1 MPSDL
6 QRVARG
12 LVECLDEV
20 PQVVV
25 HLQRTADRCRENAA
39 MAIAASHGQATV
51 AAQQLD
57 AAARACEAA
66 AHYLSMAPPKAK
78 AWAERLVGEGRS
90 TNRPDS
96 GSADRNKATG
106 AGGDV
111 AERDARG
118 RTKRLTARFKPVE
131 DPETPEPPLIKVA
144 RKAFEQLRKKQDK
157 DAEER
162 EKEQPEEELEVEIVV
177 DPKGELRAAAKAAE
191 DEVDEE
197 REKEQPEEE
206 LEVEI
211 VVDPKGELRA
221 AAKAAED
228 EDDDEERRD
237 DEPAY
242 EIAVDLGDAARELL
256 EAMAE
261 SGQQRWERAELVIEV
276 DRVTANFEYAE
287 EPDAPEIA
295 VPVVDVELPD
305 FSSVDEES
313 SPSDTGKGSS
323 DRSTAD
329 GNERPAGVDADFG
342 SYRQRLTESG
352 RIRPI
357 VGSGPEMEFQRR
369 YCGPVEF
376 RLTTDDRLPRAVWA
390 DGLDALLR
398 RAQDAKYVAPAS
410 AKSFYRPE
418 SLPPFLRKIAEEKND
433 HMLMKYR
440 EVIKSQDNPVEG
452 LEIITN
458 DPTPA
463 MYFRDRMAKL
473 DIPGQV
479 TVEQEDDV

>member
-20 PQVVV
+20 PQVVQ

-39 MAIAASHGQATV
+39 LAIVASQGRATV

-106 AGGDV
+106 GGGGEIT
-111 AERDARG
+111 ERDSRG
-118 RTKRLTARFKPVE
+118 RTKRLVARFAAEE
-131 DPETPEPPLIKVA
+131 DPEAVEAPLIQVA

-162 EKEQPEEELEVEIVV
+162 EKEQPEEALEVELVV
-177 DPKGELRAAAKAAE
+177 DPKGELRAAGKAASASD
-191 DEVDEE
+191 DEDEE
-197 REKEQPEEE
+197 RE
-206 LEVEI
+206 
-211 VVDPKGELRA
+211 
-221 AAKAAED
+221 
-228 EDDDEERRD
+228 
-237 DEPAY
+237 EPAY

-256 EAMAE
+256 EAMSAAGE
-261 SGQQRWERAELVIEV
+261 QRWERAELVIAV
-276 DRVTANFEYAE
+276 DRVTASFEYGE
-287 EPDAPEIA
+287 EPVVEVV
-295 VPVVDVELPD
+295 VPVVDVELPE
-305 FSSVDEES
+305 FEAVEEAR
-313 SPSDTGKGSS
+313 PGAG
-323 DRSTAD
+323 D
-329 GNERPAGVDADFG
+329 GNGVADDEIGRPADAETDFRE
-342 SYRQRLTESG
+342 YRQRLTEGG

-369 YCGPVEF
+369 HCGPIEF

-390 DGLDALLR
+390 DGLNALLR
-398 RAQDAKYVAPAS
+398 RAQDAKYVAPES
-410 AKSFYRPE
+410 AKSFYRPD

-440 EVIKSQDNPVEG
+440 EVIESDGNPVEG

-458 DPTPA
+458 DLTA
-463 MYFRDRMAKL
+463 AAYFRDRMAEL
-473 DIPGQV
+473 DIPGEV
-479 TVEQEDDV
+479 TVDQEDGE